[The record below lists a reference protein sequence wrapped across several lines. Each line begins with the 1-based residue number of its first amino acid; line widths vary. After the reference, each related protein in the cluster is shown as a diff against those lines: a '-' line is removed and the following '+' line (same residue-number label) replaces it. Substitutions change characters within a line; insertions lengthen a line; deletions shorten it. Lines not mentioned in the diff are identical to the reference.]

1 MTSRLT
7 SLIATA
13 ATGAILLVGGA
24 AATSAAAAEPTTT
37 ASAAEAA
44 PLLVWQ
50 KYGNFPLSQCVNW
63 GTLLVNN
70 GQAAAWQCVSIG
82 SGIHELWVLR

>member
-24 AATSAAAAEPTTT
+24 AATSAAAEPTTT
-37 ASAAEAA
+37 ASTAEAA
-44 PLLVWQ
+44 QLLVWQ